1 MSKERLESS
10 TERNINSLNQISP
23 NANEWSEF
31 LSNRKNKLQLVNLL
45 ADYFTSGEIAT
56 EKVLFV
62 TKEKVCYVKRPDQIR
77 QVCPLLYS
85 EHKEADHRIACHAK
99 YASDNDNNE
108 NSSITIVA
116 DDTDIYI
123 LLIRITFYH
132 RSILYF
138 HQGTSSSKAGITY
151 HNVSAAASEFGESI
165 CKILPSFHALTGSDF
180 TKTFYRRS
188 KKCQPNHQ
196 Q

>member
-1 MSKERLESS
+1 M
-10 TERNINSLNQISP
+10 NQVLP

-31 LSNRKNKLQLVNLL
+31 LSNRKNKLQLCNLL
-45 ADYFTSGEIAT
+45 ADYFTSGVTAT

-62 TKEKVCYVKRPDQIR
+62 TKEKICYIKRPNQIR

-85 EHKEADHRIACHAK
+85 EHKEADHRIASHAK
-99 YASDNDNNE
+99 YVSDNDNNE

-123 LLIRITFYH
+123 LLIRIACYCC
-132 RSILYF
+132 SILYSC
-138 HQGTSSSKAGITY
+138 QGTSSSKAGITY

-165 CKILPSFHALTGSDF
+165 CKILPSFH
-180 TKTFYRRS
+180 
-188 KKCQPNHQ
+188 H
-196 Q
+196 

>member
-1 MSKERLESS
+1 M
-10 TERNINSLNQISP
+10 NQVLP

-31 LSNRKNKLQLVNLL
+31 QPNRKNKLQLCNLL
-45 ADYFTSGEIAT
+45 ADLFTSGEIAT

-62 TKEKVCYVKRPDQIR
+62 TNEKICYIKRPDQICE
-77 QVCPLLYS
+77 VCPLLYS
-85 EHKEADHRIACHAK
+85 EHKEGYHRIASHAK

-116 DDTDIYI
+116 DDIDICI
-123 LLIRITFYH
+123 LLIRIGCYC

-138 HQGTSSSKAGITY
+138 CQGASSSKAGITY
-151 HNVSAAASEFGESI
+151 HNVLAAASEFCESI
-165 CKILPSFHALTGSDF
+165 CKVLPSFHALTWSDF

-188 KKCQPNHQ
+188 KIQSLKKC
-196 Q
+196 